1 MYRNFIIALLAI
13 AVHGGGGKSGGPPQA
28 ALNSGGK
35 PGGDPQD
42 ALHGRGGYNDDNGDP
57 RGGCSGLTQ
66 KDKDIDYLNFVAKY
80 SSRKPDSTRE
90 MNKRK
95 RRYQKSVEEIERIN
109 GRVERDRLFGARRE
123 PVRVAVNFTADM
135 EDSEYEELLGLK
147 IQQSRLEANSGKLY
161 SRGRRL
167 NTEAPDIDWHRD
179 GKVFPV
185 KDQGNCGSCWAFA
198 AATQSEAALAI
209 KTNTEPIRQS
219 IQQTIDCTLRTEANK
234 AIFGRK
240 YQAFGCRGG
249 WM

>member
-13 AVHGGGGKSGGPPQA
+13 AVHGG
-28 ALNSGGK
+28 GGK

-80 SSRKPDSTRE
+80 SSRKPESTRE

-147 IQQSRLEANSGKLY
+147 IWGESLEANRGKLY
-161 SRGRRL
+161 KRGRRL
-167 NTEAPDIDWHRD
+167 NNDVTDIDLVRD
-179 GKVFPV
+179 GKVTPV
-185 KDQGNCGSCWAFA
+185 KDQGSCGSCWAFA
-198 AATQSEAALAI
+198 ATTQSEAALAI
-209 KTNTEPIRQS
+209 KNNTSPIRQS
-219 IQQTIDCTLRTEANK
+219 EQ
-234 AIFGRK
+234 
-240 YQAFGCRGG
+240 
-249 WM
+249 